1 MQQGEAVNNA
11 RHDLILLVRL
21 QGLYD
26 RIAAAIR
33 ERQTPPPE
41 VQELQKANVERQ
53 KELEKIEKQVAA
65 HREELTQ
72 VRKKEDEWKLELA
85 HFQRQKG
92 MVTNE
97 REFTAVISEI
107 DYATKALAE
116 AAARRSE
123 LEDVINA
130 LGAEMEERRSARPE
144 EEAAHKQVVE
154 GWDNRKQELMT
165 MVHELVAEAKAIED
179 DIAPKNRARF
189 MRLLE
194 SKKGTA
200 MAAVVDG
207 SCSLCHFA
215 LRPHLQQRVRRCEE
229 IISCETCH
237 RILFLQEI
245 LDEVSTANEGA

>member
-1 MQQGEAVNNA
+1 MNDA

-21 QGLYD
+21 QQLYD
-26 RIAAAIR
+26 RMAEAIR

-41 VQELQKANVERQ
+41 VQELQRANVRRQ
-53 KELEKIEKQVAA
+53 AELEELEQQVAA
-65 HREELTQ
+65 HEEELAQ
-72 VRKKEDEWKLELA
+72 VRKKEEEWKLELE

-107 DYATKALAE
+107 DYATKALDE
-116 AAARRSE
+116 AKARHKE
-123 LEDVINA
+123 LEEAVAAINTD
-130 LGAEMEERRSARPE
+130 LEDRRNARPE
-144 EEAAHKQVVE
+144 EEAAQREVVE
-154 GWDNRKQELMT
+154 GWENRKQELVAQ
-165 MVHELVAEAKAIED
+165 VHELVAEAKTIED
-179 DIAPKNRARF
+179 DLVPKRRARF

-229 IISCETCH
+229 LISCETCH
-237 RILFLQEI
+237 RILYLED
-245 LDEVSTANEGA
+245 LLEEVTPASESA